1 MPSRIA
7 QTLCTTLFL
16 LTLFFIDKS
25 TEDSLWV
32 LIPTGI
38 LALASFVFGSL
49 INQKWYQRNPPKLSD
64 YELNWVKRF
73 VPFYKNLPKIGQDHF
88 CNQLAIQLTEKQFT
102 SMSEKE
108 MPEELK
114 IMALAPAIRLNLSFK
129 DPAVKHYGRIVFY
142 HHAFPSPEQQ
152 YLHLSE
158 TQDEDGVIILASDA
172 LEAAYVKPD
181 AFFNIALYEWACIF
195 IKIHKMPATFKLD
208 ADLIWSI
215 ICKILVTEEK
225 KLQNYMGQMNLNI
238 VAILVYC
245 YIMYPE
251 KLQKESADIF
261 NFYKTIID

>member
-49 INQKWYQRNPPKLSD
+49 INQKWYQRNTPKLSD

-108 MPEELK
+108 IPEELK
-114 IMALAPAIRLNLSFK
+114 LMALAPTIILNL
-129 DPAVKHYGRIVFY
+129 
-142 HHAFPSPEQQ
+142 
-152 YLHLSE
+152 
-158 TQDEDGVIILASDA
+158 
-172 LEAAYVKPD
+172 
-181 AFFNIALYEWACIF
+181 
-195 IKIHKMPATFKLD
+195 
-208 ADLIWSI
+208 
-215 ICKILVTEEK
+215 
-225 KLQNYMGQMNLNI
+225 
-238 VAILVYC
+238 
-245 YIMYPE
+245 YI
-251 KLQKESADIF
+251 
-261 NFYKTIID
+261 